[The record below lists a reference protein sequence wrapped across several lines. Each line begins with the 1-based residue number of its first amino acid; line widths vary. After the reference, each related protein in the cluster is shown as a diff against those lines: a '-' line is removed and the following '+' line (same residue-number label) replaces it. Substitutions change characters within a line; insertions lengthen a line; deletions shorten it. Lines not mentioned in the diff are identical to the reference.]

1 MNGIQIEAI
10 RGIEFANAK
19 LHLNLFVFT
28 KYFTNQSKMGKTD
41 IVVFQ
46 HFLHPIAELRCIDL
60 TNLFLFTSSIFTFTK
75 GNIFGT
81 KIAYYKFENV

>member
-1 MNGIQIEAI
+1 
-10 RGIEFANAK
+10 
-19 LHLNLFVFT
+19 
-28 KYFTNQSKMGKTD
+28 MGKTD

-60 TNLFLFTSSIFTFTK
+60 TNLFLFSSSIFTFTK